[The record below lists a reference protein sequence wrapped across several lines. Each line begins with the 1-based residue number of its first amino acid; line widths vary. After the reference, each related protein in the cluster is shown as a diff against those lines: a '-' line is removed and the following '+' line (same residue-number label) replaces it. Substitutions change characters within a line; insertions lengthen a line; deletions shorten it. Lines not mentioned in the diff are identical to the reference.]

1 MENLKPIEDFNEWL
15 KYAQHDLDAAKIM
28 IKRDFY
34 NGSVFWAHDSV
45 EKSLKAFL
53 VFNHKKGDKT
63 THNLEKLALT
73 CSYLDN
79 SFSSFI
85 PIVRNINGWGEQVS
99 YPDIEGTFEATVEHC
114 EVAISVAE
122 NIYALVLQKAA

>member
-15 KYAQHDLDAAKIM
+15 KYAEHDLDAAKFM
-28 IKRDFY
+28 VKRDFY

-63 THNLEKLALT
+63 THNLEKLALI
-73 CSYLDN
+73 CSNLDN
-79 SFSSFI
+79 SFSSI
-85 PIVRNINGWGEQVS
+85 MTDIKHINGWAEQVS
-99 YPDIEGTFEATVEHC
+99 YPDAKGTFDATVEHC
-114 EVAISVAE
+114 ETAISVAE
-122 NIYALVLQKAA
+122 KIYSFVLQKAA